1 LKVLLA
7 VGDPIKPKENES
19 AGFTSL
25 SELLSH
31 LDRQG
36 GTAAVVVALKP
47 PPCQSVPSAAET
59 ERLATELIA
68 RAERATGLRVARSNV
83 FRRFG
88 RFVFDGPAELIRYVA
103 AQPEVAETTPNE
115 FRDLGLSKPVRQG
128 PAEGW

>member
-1 LKVLLA
+1 LLV
-7 VGDPIKPKENES
+7 VGDSIEPEENRS
-19 AGFTSL
+19 AGFANL

-31 LDRQG
+31 LDHHG

-47 PPCQSVPSAAET
+47 PPGQIVPSAAET

-68 RAERATGLRVARSNV
+68 RAERATGLQVARSNV

-88 RFVFDGPAELIRYVA
+88 RFVVDAPAQIIRQVA

-115 FRDLGLSKPVRQG
+115 VRGLGLSKPVQRG
-128 PAEGW
+128 PADGWKS